1 MKNFLAT
8 LLFAFLVFIP
18 ATFVEAAYIYVP
30 NFYNMASNR
39 IELRIHF
46 DGTEQKSLN
55 GVKYT
60 SWHYTVHDGKTHEYV
75 NKYIRKIN
83 SKHDFH
89 LVEQDGNSWYF
100 AYTGGQ
106 AKYVKAFG
114 GNFHVH
120 VGMSGDRVVVNMV
133 AGMHPEY

>member
-1 MKNFLAT
+1 MKKFLAT
-8 LLFAFLVFIP
+8 LLFALLVSIP

-30 NFYNMASNR
+30 NFYNMANNR

-75 NKYIRKIN
+75 NKYIKKIN

>member
-1 MKNFLAT
+1 MKKFLAT
-8 LLFAFLVFIP
+8 LLFALLVFIP

-46 DGTEQKSLN
+46 DGTEQKSLD

-60 SWHYTVHDGKTHEYV
+60 SWQYTVHDGKTYEYV
-75 NKYIRKIN
+75 SKYIKKIN

-89 LVEQDGNSWYF
+89 LVRQNGNNWFF
-100 AYTGGQ
+100 AYTGSQ
-106 AKYVKAFG
+106 AKYVQAFG
-114 GNFHVH
+114 GKFHVH
-120 VGMSGDRVVVNMV
+120 VQMSGDNVVVNMV